1 MRIGKDIEER
11 IYAGLLGKAI
21 GVYLGRPVE
30 GWPYE
35 DIISRYGELDW
46 YVNKDQGIPLIVA
59 DDDLSGT
66 STFFR
71 AMEDNGFSPDIT
83 AEDIGRTWLNYII
96 EDRTI
101 LWWGGIGNSTEH
113 TAYLRLKSGVKAPV
127 SGSIALEGNEIKV
140 APTSNSRQSRAMYGT
155 ARSIIAGMVKGV
167 VEEFKKVLEIKGV
180 GFKADLKGKVLTLAL
195 GYAHPCI
202 LEVPEGITVV
212 IGETPDRNPLLT
224 VSGADK
230 QMVGEVAAKIKHFY
244 PVEPYKGKG
253 VRIHGEF
260 VRRKEGKK
268 TA

>member
-1 MRIGKDIEER
+1 MSRIGK
-11 IYAGLLGKAI
+11 L
-21 GVYLGRPVE
+21 PVE
-30 GWPYE
+30 
-35 DIISRYGELDW
+35 
-46 YVNKDQGIPLIVA
+46 IPA
-59 DDDLSGT
+59 
-66 STFFR
+66 
-71 AMEDNGFSPDIT
+71 
-83 AEDIGRTWLNYII
+83 
-96 EDRTI
+96 
-101 LWWGGIGNSTEH
+101 
-113 TAYLRLKSGVKAPV
+113 GVKASVDGVTVKIEGPKGKLSHTFSNAV
-127 SGSIALEGNEIKV
+127 SIVLEGNEIKV

-224 VSGADK
+224 VTGADK